1 MKFISELYNRY
12 PGGDIYV
19 VGTGTSMRVFPSVFF
34 EGKIVIG
41 LNMAW
46 KLLPVQY
53 CVTIHPDLNIPEF
66 IQGEKAHPE
75 IHWVTKY
82 QKSRKLLSAAQLEYA
97 EKHFYFFEV
106 DGKENTQ
113 PLDQPADTG
122 RMLEWVKAPVQDKL
136 YQWSSIS
143 QTGVNLAANMGAKNI
158 ILVGCDN
165 CSLVRNHHA
174 HQQHTRWKGVEPQVR
189 YRQYYEG
196 LAELRATLRER
207 GVNLMSLTP
216 FLGLDSPEGDFQ
228 RLCKEID
235 APLLIENTDIS
246 DEKSRPRQQPTSWK
260 HKIKKGVQRLA
271 TALTLS

>member
-1 MKFISELYNRY
+1 MKFISELYNQY
-12 PGGDIYV
+12 PGSDIYV
-19 VGTGTSMRVFPSVFF
+19 VGTGTSMRVFPSSFF
-34 EGKIVIG
+34 EDKLVIG

-75 IHWVTKY
+75 INWIIKH
-82 QKSRKLLSAAQLEYA
+82 QKARKLLTAVQLEYA
-97 EKHFYFFEV
+97 EKHFYFFEA
-106 DGKENTQ
+106 DGKDNTQ
-113 PLDQPADTG
+113 PADQPSDAG
-122 RMLEWVKAPVQDKL
+122 RMIEWVKTPVQDKL

-189 YRQYYEG
+189 YWQYYEG

-235 APLLIENTDIS
+235 APLLIQNTDIS